1 MLEALILSRSAA
13 AWAAGRR
20 GDALRLLKDAVRADR
35 TRAGARLALA
45 ERYREMGNPDQ
56 AGRWGIAIEG
66 WATDLER
73 DRLARLLASSWVRNQ
88 DVTEFLA
95 LPPGEL
101 PAPVVE
107 LLAGPVE
114 RYRERFDLE
123 ARERM
128 EPSSTGSSVME
139 VLWALFIAALVALP
153 LLATVLAFFGVA
165 DVGVIRWLVFA
176 LFALLAAALI
186 VTAITSFRRRE
197 PAALW
202 WAVAGLV
209 IIGLLV
215 TYHLV
220 VQAPTTEPQPGAGVD
235 PLLAAVLIG

>member
-88 DVTEFLA
+88 DVPEFLA

-114 RYRERFDLE
+114 RYRERFDLQ
-123 ARERM
+123 ARERP
-128 EPSSTGSSVME
+128 ESLPSGSAVME
-139 VLWALFIAALVALP
+139 WFWGIFVAALVIIPIL
-153 LLATVLAFFGVA
+153 TVGLAFFGVA
-165 DVGVIRWLVFA
+165 DVGTVRWLVFA
-176 LFALLAAALI
+176 LVALLGLALI
-186 VTAITSFRRRE
+186 ATALVLYRQGAS
-197 PAALW
+197 
-202 WAVAGLV
+202 AVGMRCAGAGIAVLGLV
-209 IIGLLV
+209 LL
-215 TYHLV
+215 YHLV
-220 VQAPTTEPQPGAGVD
+220 V
-235 PLLAAVLIG
+235 